1 MQVTTLENENLK
13 AVFIDYGAVLH
24 QLWVKDKNGI
34 PINIVMGL
42 ETPEDYHHDNWS
54 RSAVIGRFAGRLENP
69 VQIGSKQI
77 SIEHS
82 EGILLHSGSSGWGKK
97 TWDIVTQKS
106 NQVSFRYICRE
117 GASGFPGQ
125 VVAHI
130 HYRLKEDSLSLEYHA
145 QTNID
150 THINLT
156 NHAYFN
162 LNPEGKIDRQYLRIH
177 ADEILELKPSLVP
190 TGLKKAVNQTSF
202 DFRKQK
208 QIGENRMDDYFVLNN
223 KSNEA
228 AVLFSS
234 ETGIEMSTH
243 TDQPGIVVFTPPHFD
258 AICFETQKFSNT
270 PNIKN
275 FPTTLVKKEEAYRHK
290 TLFKFRLRTQ
300 W

>member
-1 MQVTTLENENLK
+1 MQVTTLENESLK
-13 AVFIDYGAVLH
+13 AVFLDYGAVLH

-54 RSAVIGRFAGRLENP
+54 RGAVIGRFAGRLENP
-69 VQIGSKQI
+69 IQIGSKQI

-130 HYRLKEDSLSLEYHA
+130 HYRLEEDSLSLEYHA

-162 LNPEGKIDRQYLRIH
+162 LNPEEKIDRQYLRIH
-177 ADEILELKPSLVP
+177 ADEVLELKPSLVP

-290 TLFKFRLRTQ
+290 TLFKFRLRT
-300 W
+300 

>member
-1 MQVTTLENENLK
+1 MQVTTLENESLK
-13 AVFIDYGAVLH
+13 AVFLDYGAVLH

-54 RSAVIGRFAGRLENP
+54 RGAVIGRFAGRLENP
-69 VQIGSKQI
+69 IQIGSKQI

-97 TWDIVTQKS
+97 TWDIVNQKS

-130 HYRLKEDSLSLEYHA
+130 HYRLEEDSLSLEYHA

-177 ADEILELKPSLVP
+177 ADEVLELKPSLVP

-290 TLFKFRLRTQ
+290 TLFKFRLRT
-300 W
+300 

>member
-1 MQVTTLENENLK
+1 MQVTKLENESLK
-13 AVFIDYGAVLH
+13 AVFLDYGAVLH

-54 RSAVIGRFAGRLENP
+54 RGAVIGRFAGRLENP
-69 VQIGSKQI
+69 IQIGSKQI

-82 EGILLHSGSSGWGKK
+82 EGVLLHSGSSGWGKK
-97 TWDIVTQKS
+97 TWDIVTQTS

-130 HYRLKEDSLSLEYHA
+130 HYRLEEDSLSLEYYA
-145 QTNID
+145 QTNMD

-162 LNPEGKIDRQYLRIH
+162 LNPEGKIYTQYLRIH
-177 ADEILELKPSLVP
+177 ADEVLELKPSLVP

-270 PNIKN
+270 PNIKI
-275 FPTTLVKKEEAYRHK
+275 FPTTLVKKGEAYRHK
-290 TLFKFRLRTQ
+290 TLFKFRLRT
-300 W
+300 

>member
-54 RSAVIGRFAGRLENP
+54 RGAVIGRFAGRLENP
-69 VQIGSKQI
+69 IQIGSKQI

-130 HYRLKEDSLSLEYHA
+130 HYRLEEDSLSLEYHA

-162 LNPEGKIDRQYLRIH
+162 LNPKGKIDRQYLRIH
-177 ADEILELKPSLVP
+177 ADEVLELKPSLVP

-290 TLFKFRLRTQ
+290 TLFKFRLRT
-300 W
+300 

>member
-1 MQVTTLENENLK
+1 MQVKTLENKNLK
-13 AVFIDYGAVLH
+13 AVFLDYGAVLH

-54 RSAVIGRFAGRLENP
+54 RGAVIGRFAGRLENP
-69 VQIGSKQI
+69 IQIGSKQI

-82 EGILLHSGSSGWGKK
+82 EGVLLHSGSSGWGKK

-130 HYRLKEDSLSLEYHA
+130 HYRLEEDSLSLEYHA

-162 LNPEGKIDRQYLRIH
+162 LNPEEKIDRQYLRIH
-177 ADEILELKPSLVP
+177 ADEVLELKPSLVP

-228 AVLFSS
+228 AVLFSP

-290 TLFKFRLRTQ
+290 TLFKFRLRTK

>member
-1 MQVTTLENENLK
+1 MQVTTLENESLK
-13 AVFIDYGAVLH
+13 AVFLDYGAVLH

-54 RSAVIGRFAGRLENP
+54 RGAVIGRFAGRLENP
-69 VQIGSKQI
+69 IQIGSKQI

-130 HYRLKEDSLSLEYHA
+130 HYRLEEDSLSLEYHA

-177 ADEILELKPSLVP
+177 ADEVLELKPSLVP

-290 TLFKFRLRTQ
+290 TLFKFRLRT
-300 W
+300 

>member
-1 MQVTTLENENLK
+1 MQVKTLENENLK
-13 AVFIDYGAVLH
+13 AVFLDYGAVLH

-34 PINIVMGL
+34 PINIIMGL

-54 RSAVIGRFAGRLENP
+54 RGAVIGRFAGRLENP
-69 VQIGSKQI
+69 IQIGSKQI

-82 EGILLHSGSSGWGKK
+82 EGVLLHSGSSGWGKK
-97 TWDIVTQKS
+97 TWDIVTQKL

-130 HYRLKEDSLSLEYHA
+130 HYRLEEDSLSLEYHA

-177 ADEILELKPSLVP
+177 ADEVLELKPSLVP

-258 AICFETQKFSNT
+258 AICFETQKHPNT

-290 TLFKFRLRTQ
+290 TLFKFRLRT
-300 W
+300 

>member
-1 MQVTTLENENLK
+1 MQVTTLENESLK
-13 AVFIDYGAVLH
+13 AVFLDYGAVLH

-54 RSAVIGRFAGRLENP
+54 RGAVIGRFAGRLENP
-69 VQIGSKQI
+69 IQIGSKQI

-130 HYRLKEDSLSLEYHA
+130 HYRLEEDSLSLEYHA

-162 LNPEGKIDRQYLRIH
+162 LNPKGKIDRQYLRIH
-177 ADEILELKPSLVP
+177 ADEVLELKPSLVP

-290 TLFKFRLRTQ
+290 TLFKFRLRT
-300 W
+300 

>member
-1 MQVTTLENENLK
+1 MQVKTLENENLK
-13 AVFIDYGAVLH
+13 AVFLDYGAILH

-34 PINIVMGL
+34 PINIVIGL
-42 ETPEDYHHDNWS
+42 ETLEDYHHDNWS
-54 RSAVIGRFAGRLENP
+54 RGAVIGRFAGRLENP
-69 VQIGSKQI
+69 IQIGSKKI

-82 EGILLHSGSSGWGKK
+82 EGVLLHSGSSGWGKK

-130 HYRLKEDSLSLEYHA
+130 HYRLEEDSLSLEYHA

-177 ADEILELKPSLVP
+177 ADEVLELKPSLVP

-275 FPTTLVKKEEAYRHK
+275 FPTTLVKKEETYRHK
-290 TLFKFRLRTQ
+290 TLFKFRLRT
-300 W
+300 

>member
-1 MQVTTLENENLK
+1 MQVKTLENENLK
-13 AVFIDYGAVLH
+13 AVFLDYGAVLH

-54 RSAVIGRFAGRLENP
+54 RGAVIGRFAGRLENP
-69 VQIGSKQI
+69 IQIGSKQI

-82 EGILLHSGSSGWGKK
+82 EGVLLHSGSSGWGKK
-97 TWDIVTQKS
+97 TWDIVTQKL

-130 HYRLKEDSLSLEYHA
+130 HYRLEEDSLSLEYHA

-177 ADEILELKPSLVP
+177 ADEVLELKPSLVP

-258 AICFETQKFSNT
+258 AICFETQKFSNS

-290 TLFKFRLRTQ
+290 TLFKFRLRT
-300 W
+300 

>member
-1 MQVTTLENENLK
+1 MQVKTLENENLK
-13 AVFIDYGAVLH
+13 AVFLDYGAVLH
-24 QLWVKDKNGI
+24 QLWVKDKNDI

-54 RSAVIGRFAGRLENP
+54 RGAVIGRFAGRLENP
-69 VQIGSKQI
+69 IQIGSKQI

-82 EGILLHSGSSGWGKK
+82 EGVLLHSGSSGWGKK
-97 TWDIVTQKS
+97 TWDIVTQKL

-130 HYRLKEDSLSLEYHA
+130 HYRLEEDSLSLEYHA

-162 LNPEGKIDRQYLRIH
+162 LNPEGKINRQYLRIH
-177 ADEILELKPSLVP
+177 ADEVLELKPSLVP

-290 TLFKFRLRTQ
+290 TLFKFRLRT
-300 W
+300 

>member
-13 AVFIDYGAVLH
+13 AVFLDYGAVLH

-54 RSAVIGRFAGRLENP
+54 RGAVIGRFAGRLENP
-69 VQIGSKQI
+69 IQIGSKQI

-97 TWDIVTQKS
+97 TWDIVNQKS

-130 HYRLKEDSLSLEYHA
+130 HYRLEEDSLSLEYHA

-177 ADEILELKPSLVP
+177 ADEVLELKPSLVP

>member
-1 MQVTTLENENLK
+1 MQVKTLENENLK
-13 AVFIDYGAVLH
+13 AVFLDYGAVLH
-24 QLWVKDKNGI
+24 QLWVKEKNGI

-54 RSAVIGRFAGRLENP
+54 RGAVIGRFAGRLENP
-69 VQIGSKQI
+69 IQIGSEQI

-82 EGILLHSGSSGWGKK
+82 EGVLLHSGSSGWGKK

-130 HYRLKEDSLSLEYHA
+130 HYRLEEDSLSLEYHA

-177 ADEILELKPSLVP
+177 ADEVLELKPSLVP

-275 FPTTLVKKEEAYRHK
+275 FPTTLVKKEGTYRHK
-290 TLFKFRLRTQ
+290 TLFKFRLRT
-300 W
+300 

>member
-1 MQVTTLENENLK
+1 MQVKTLENENLK
-13 AVFIDYGAVLH
+13 AVFLDYGAILH

-34 PINIVMGL
+34 SINIVIGL

-54 RSAVIGRFAGRLENP
+54 RGAVIGRFAGRLENP
-69 VQIGSKQI
+69 IQIGSKQI

-82 EGILLHSGSSGWGKK
+82 EGVLLHSGSSGWGKK
-97 TWDIVTQKS
+97 TWDIVTQKL

-130 HYRLKEDSLSLEYHA
+130 HYRLEEDSLSLEYHA

-177 ADEILELKPSLVP
+177 ADEVLELKPSLVP

-290 TLFKFRLRTQ
+290 TLFKFRLRT
-300 W
+300 

>member
-1 MQVTTLENENLK
+1 MQVTTLENESLK
-13 AVFIDYGAVLH
+13 AVFLDYGAVLH

-54 RSAVIGRFAGRLENP
+54 RGAVIGRFAGRLENP
-69 VQIGSKQI
+69 IQIGSKQI

-82 EGILLHSGSSGWGKK
+82 EGVLLHSGSSGWGKK

-130 HYRLKEDSLSLEYHA
+130 HYRLEEDSLSLEYHA

-162 LNPEGKIDRQYLRIH
+162 LNPKGKIDRQYLRIH
-177 ADEILELKPSLVP
+177 ADEVLELKPSLVP

-290 TLFKFRLRTQ
+290 TLFKFRLRT
-300 W
+300 

>member
-1 MQVTTLENENLK
+1 MQVKTLENENLK
-13 AVFIDYGAVLH
+13 AVFLDYGAVLH

-34 PINIVMGL
+34 PINIIMGL
-42 ETPEDYHHDNWS
+42 ETPEDYHNDNGS
-54 RSAVIGRFAGRLENP
+54 RGAGIGRFAGRLENP
-69 VQIGSKQI
+69 IQIGSKQI

-82 EGILLHSGSSGWGKK
+82 EGVLLHSGSSGWGKK
-97 TWDIVTQKS
+97 TWDIVTQKL

-130 HYRLKEDSLSLEYHA
+130 HYRLEEDSLSLEYHA

-177 ADEILELKPSLVP
+177 ADEVLELKPSLVP

-275 FPTTLVKKEEAYRHK
+275 FPTTLVKKEETYRHK
-290 TLFKFRLRTQ
+290 TLFKFRLRT
-300 W
+300 